1 MCDLVGKTCQECWE
15 LEPSAGARIPPLWAS
30 LDRKPPGRRLPTG
43 TGRPIAVAGSP
54 PHLRGKPPRC
64 GHRAPRCRRWSYAS
78 QMPRSKHNF
87 AIQPL
92 LSTLSWSFLPSR
104 SCSCW
109 NLLLL
114 FSETQCTQCNWMQCT
129 NYELQGLKARTLAV
143 RYGCHGASA
152 HWSPRKQPRGLGFW
166 THGYWWKHK
175 VFHEIMRFFI
185 FSEWFRAFAEV
196 PLFKSPNVIK
206 CFFDRSNHDSTCHI
220 LSSHTHTKHD
230 ISYSLSYS
238 IINVSYIIHL

>member
-1 MCDLVGKTCQECWE
+1 MWPCGQTCQECWE

-30 LDRKPPGRRLPTG
+30 LDRKPPHGALPTSRVARSPSPG
-43 TGRPIAVAGSP
+43 LRHTSEANLLAVAIELLDVVDGATP
-54 PHLRGKPPRC
+54 DEGLGKEHHL
-64 GHRAPRCRRWSYAS
+64 
-78 QMPRSKHNF
+78 

-92 LSTLSWSFLPSR
+92 LIILSWSFLPSR